1 MSLPQFIAFLKAHRL
16 SQKTIRNY
24 SSDVSQFL
32 AWAKVSDTHHLT
44 SDIFLAYKH
53 HLQSQNTPLSTLNRH
68 LSALRQFSRFL
79 QVDLALDNPP
89 LPLIPTVVKNFRS
102 HLVKNRY
109 KHKTIANYLSDIRH
123 YLTWVEN
130 HV

>member
-1 MSLPQFIAFLKAHRL
+1 MALPEFIAFLKAHRL

-24 SSDVSQFL
+24 ASDVSQFL
-32 AWAKVSDTHHLT
+32 TWAESRTLD
-44 SDIFLAYKH
+44 SEIFIAYKH
-53 HLQSQNTPLSTLNRH
+53 HLQAQNTPLATLNRH
-68 LSALRQFSRFL
+68 LSALRQFSSFL
-79 QVDLALDNPP
+79 KINLSLDNAP

-109 KHKTIANYLSDIRH
+109 KHKTIANYLSDVRH
-123 YLTWVEN
+123 YLTWIEN